1 MFSQKLKRLRKQHG
15 LTQAQL
21 ASELGIGVSTI
32 GMYES
37 NIRNPSYE
45 VLKKISNYFNVSID
59 YLINEVTDENTCNL
73 DFFIE
78 HIKQLTPSQRKQIED
93 LIEFLL
99 NKYPK

>member
-1 MFSQKLKRLRKQHG
+1 MFSDKLKMLRHKHNI
-15 LTQAQL
+15 TQAQL
-21 ASELGIGVSTI
+21 ASELGIGTSTI

-37 NIRNPSYE
+37 GIRKPSYE

-59 YLINEVTDENTCNL
+59 YLINESTDENTCNL

-99 NKYPK
+99 NKYHK

>member
-1 MFSQKLKRLRKQHG
+1 MFSQNLKKLRKQHG

-21 ASELGIGVSTI
+21 ANKLGIGVSTI

-37 NIRNPSYE
+37 DIRNPSYE

-59 YLINEVTDENTCNL
+59 YLINESTNKNTTNL

-78 HIKQLTPSQRKQIED
+78 HIKQLTPSQRKQVED

-99 NKYPK
+99 NKYHK